1 MVGYLDDPDQTSET
15 ITENG
20 WLLTGDIGVMDK
32 HGNIAITDRKKDMY
46 INGGFN
52 VYPAEVESIMLQHP
66 QIGQV
71 SVVGVP
77 DERMGEVGFA
87 FIVPTSGETPE
98 PDEIMEWCRQEMAN
112 YKCPREVALIDNLPL
127 NASGK
132 VLKYEL
138 RDRAEALK
146 SRK

>member
-1 MVGYLDDPDQTSET
+1 
-15 ITENG
+15 
-20 WLLTGDIGVMDK
+20 MDND
-32 HGNIAITDRKKDMY
+32 GNIAITDRKKDMY

-87 FIVPTSGETPE
+87 FIVPTSARHPNQ
-98 PDEIMEWCRQEMAN
+98 M
-112 YKCPREVALIDNLPL
+112 K
-127 NASGK
+127 
-132 VLKYEL
+132 
-138 RDRAEALK
+138 
-146 SRK
+146 